1 MPQQIHLLTPDAQ
14 YADDAVVERETAGPD
29 VRWSIMRE
37 RAPEALDQAALES
50 ADGIVVWH
58 EMPVNVDFVSRLKRC
73 RVIVRAGVGFD
84 HIDLDAAAAAG
95 IPVCNTPD
103 YGTSEV
109 ADHAIAL
116 MQAFTRGIVSYH
128 QAFRR
133 DIQAGFDYTLAP
145 LVRRIRGRTF
155 GVVGIGRIG
164 TAAALR
170 ARGAGMRIVAYDPYV
185 PRGYEIALG
194 IERVESLEDLLRQ
207 SDVVSLHCPLTAET
221 RNLIDAESLA
231 MMKPDAILVN
241 TARGAIIDIPAL
253 LDALRAGKIG
263 AAGLDVMPVE
273 PMAADDPLALA
284 FAAAQDTDLAHRLL
298 LTPHA
303 AWSSPESVHDARRL
317 AVETA
322 LLYLR
327 DGHLRN
333 CVNADRMQG
342 PAR

>member
-1 MPQQIHLLTPDAQ
+1 MSQPFHLLTPDAQ
-14 YADDAVVERETAGPD
+14 YADDGVVERETAGPEF
-29 VRWSIMRE
+29 RWTILRE
-37 RAPEALDQAALES
+37 RSLAALEGVDLES
-50 ADGIVVWH
+50 ADALVVWH
-58 EMPVNVDFVSRLKRC
+58 EMPVTEAFLRRLRAC
-73 RVIVRAGVGFD
+73 RIIVRAGVGFD
-84 HIDLDAAAAAG
+84 HIDLEAAGRAG

-128 QAFRR
+128 DALRR
-133 DIQAGFDYTLAP
+133 DIRAGFDYRAAP

-170 ARGAGMRIVAYDPYV
+170 ARAAGMRIVAYDPYV

-194 IERVESLEDLLRQ
+194 VERVDSLEALLRQ

-221 RNLIDAESLA
+221 RNMINAETLA

-253 LDALRAGKIG
+253 LQALRAGRLA
-263 AAGLDVMPVE
+263 AAGLDVMPEE
-273 PMAADDPLALA
+273 PVPAEGPLAAALA
-284 FAAAQDTDLAHRLL
+284 SGEFDGRLL

-317 AVETA
+317 SVETA
-322 LLYLR
+322 VLYLKH
-327 DGHLRN
+327 GILRN
-333 CVNADRMQG
+333 CVNARWLEG
-342 PAR
+342 